1 MDNEATRGI
10 PFLLPLLKKLSWL
23 ACRAVR
29 GVIKES
35 TMDELLEEEVDEE
48 DEVGETTCCR
58 GGVVRQVI

>member
-1 MDNEATRGI
+1 MDNEATRGM

-29 GVIKES
+29 GVMRES